1 MTEDAAKNTPLPPKP
16 PPPYYAADCLN
27 APTPTNTDTTPPP
40 WQLPPKHP
48 PSNSPPPKVPSSSGA
63 AQPAPSKRPSSG
75 GVAQPSA
82 PPEHRD
88 AHNTITHTVALA
100 PNKAKTKPGA
110 KWMPPKRPPATPPP
124 QGSVMR
130 YYEVLVMPK
139 SHQLMNLDGTPV
151 MTESGIG
158 AKSPP
163 PVNPMDL
170 IEQPVQRLP
179 ENGVPEN
186 CRTIIVDTWMNALGG
201 RLPVFNTY
209 LRRLGHST

>member
-1 MTEDAAKNTPLPPKP
+1 MAAMSGDTPPQAKASGAPQSGAAQPAAPSQVSDFCEGVPGPLTEDTAENTPLPPKP

-48 PSNSPPPKVPSSSGA
+48 PLNSPPPKEPSSSGA
-63 AQPAPSKRPSSG
+63 AQPAPSKRPSSS

-124 QGSVMR
+124 ARVS
-130 YYEVLVMPK
+130 
-139 SHQLMNLDGTPV
+139 D
-151 MTESGIG
+151 
-158 AKSPP
+158 
-163 PVNPMDL
+163 
-170 IEQPVQRLP
+170 
-179 ENGVPEN
+179 
-186 CRTIIVDTWMNALGG
+186 AL
-201 RLPVFNTY
+201 L
-209 LRRLGHST
+209 